1 MNNKQRTK
9 MLAKYCLSQLPHKE
23 LMLKNILY
31 YMSDKGFTSRKRLR
45 EYIQESTWYHAMIVL
60 YGRAEA
66 RKELTELL
74 REVK

>member
-1 MNNKQRTK
+1 
-9 MLAKYCLSQLPHKE
+9 
-23 LMLKNILY
+23 
-31 YMSDKGFTSRKRLR
+31 MSDKGFTSRKRLR

-74 REVK
+74 RELK